1 MSAASP
7 ATTDAVITAVTA
19 PATTATTGPVV
30 FPQDI
35 TASSTTVNT
44 KRTSAITANRDTGRH
59 TTTTTTTT
67 TAAPTPTQQPR
78 LKDCTTGDML
88 CPQEW
93 IARELNRIMHKI
105 EPRHCSDYDSLLQ
118 VIEDTSR
125 YLSGPMEDSG
135 SSEPGASYHVKD
147 EKRLVRALA
156 HIVEYS
162 QLPYDET
169 KPSTFS
175 SPHRLTQTMDD
186 LFAQR
191 ESDGGTIQDT
201 ISAQQRLFAILF
213 GKVQLTTDLYHTWKI
228 ICDWA
233 KQLLHTH
240 DPNWHTWMAFG
251 LDAYSKAQILNHN
264 HNHNHNIPLPL
275 QNPHNHH
282 QPHPLLVNSSS
293 SSTSL

>member
-1 MSAASP
+1 MSAVS
-7 ATTDAVITAVTA
+7 
-19 PATTATTGPVV
+19 ATTAAG
-30 FPQDI
+30 
-35 TASSTTVNT
+35 TATATAVANT
-44 KRTSAITANRDTGRH
+44 S
-59 TTTTTTTT
+59 TTTTSTAMSTTGTSKVSADSNTSTQNTAAATTTPGT
-67 TAAPTPTQQPR
+67 AIATAAATPVQQPR

-88 CPQEW
+88 CLQEW
-93 IARELNRIMHKI
+93 IARELNRIMHKT

-125 YLSGPMEDSG
+125 YLSGPVE
-135 SSEPGASYHVKD
+135 SSANSVSGASYYARD
-147 EKRLVRALA
+147 ERRLVCALA
-156 HIVEYS
+156 RIVEYS

-169 KPSTFS
+169 NPSTFS
-175 SPHRLTQTMDD
+175 SPLRLAQAMDD

-213 GKVQLTTDLYHTWKI
+213 GKVQLTTELYHTWKI

-240 DPNWHTWMAFG
+240 DTNWHTWMGFG
-251 LDAYSKAQILNHN
+251 LDAYSKAQLLNHK
-264 HNHNHNIPLPL
+264 HNVPLPL
-275 QNPHNHH
+275 RSPRHH
-282 QPHPLLVNSSS
+282 HHSHPLLVSSSSS